1 MNNTKNQSN
10 HLITIWGGG
19 STKNPSYEHQKGLNP
34 RKARQEI
41 IKTLESWKAINTV
54 FAKKIE
60 KNPTITKFSY
70 SKVLWDYIDENGE
83 QKKNKYTLA
92 RIKKNWSVD
101 KIESPKPSNHR
112 GFFALNEYETTT
124 RKKLW
129 SWDTYYLHG
138 KWDDVYVLRNNEKEK
153 YEPYE
158 SMFNWLLAWDQQSI
172 QYWQQLNNEHKK
184 EGGFSEKAYQK
195 EQKEKEEFKKDYEK
209 FLENIHFID
218 EIMIK
223 KGVPLNKDMDKTL
236 PNYHLKLS
244 STIAVDN
251 AVATIRYYP
260 NTLIF
265 EIDMQY
271 NPPQKEKIIID
282 GQEVERAP
290 VARSIKLH
298 FETGER
304 TTDSTY
310 EEDTRFAKDRIENSY
325 PYDDTILKTIID
337 KDNKE
342 KKITHKDAFQS
353 VLKSRRRRIGSMK
366 L

>member
-1 MNNTKNQSN
+1 MVQ
-10 HLITIWGGG
+10 
-19 STKNPSYEHQKGLNP
+19 KNPSYEHQKGLNP

-41 IKTLESWKAINTV
+41 IEALEWWKAIDTV

-60 KNPTITKFSY
+60 KRGRENTY
-70 SKVLWDYIDENGE
+70 SKALWDYT
-83 QKKNKYTLA
+83 NKV
-92 RIKKNWSVD
+92 I
-101 KIESPKPSNHR
+101 NH
-112 GFFALNEYETTT
+112 
-124 RKKLW
+124 
-129 SWDTYYLHG
+129 
-138 KWDDVYVLRNNEKEK
+138 KE
-153 YEPYE
+153 
-158 SMFNWLLAWDQQSI
+158 L
-172 QYWQQLNNEHKK
+172 
-184 EGGFSEKAYQK
+184 
-195 EQKEKEEFKKDYEK
+195 
-209 FLENIHFID
+209 LENIHFID

-223 KGVPLNKDMDKTL
+223 KGVPINKYMDKTL
-236 PNYHLKLS
+236 PSYHLTLS

-260 NTLIF
+260 NTFIF

-271 NPPQKEKIIID
+271 NTPQKEKIIID

-310 EEDTRFAKDRIENSY
+310 EEDTRFTKDCIENSY

-353 VLKSRRRRIGSMK
+353 VLKSRRRRIESKK